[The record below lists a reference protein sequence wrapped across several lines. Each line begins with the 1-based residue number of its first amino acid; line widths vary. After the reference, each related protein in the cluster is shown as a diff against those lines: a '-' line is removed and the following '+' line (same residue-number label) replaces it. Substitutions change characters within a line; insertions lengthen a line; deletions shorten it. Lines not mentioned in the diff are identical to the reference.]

1 MSKYLFILAALFIG
15 GFLSIQGSINAQ
27 LSSYLKHPLQAALTN
42 FAVGTF
48 ALIML
53 NVILRT
59 PVPSFIELRSIPW
72 YLFLAGLL
80 GALFVTSVVILIPRI
95 GVTTMLAAS
104 IAGQL
109 IIASIIDHF
118 GWFNVP
124 IHHLSVSRMSGIVL
138 LLISI
143 ILIQR

>member
-15 GFLSIQGSINAQ
+15 GLLSIQGSINAQ
-27 LSSYLKHPLQAALTN
+27 LSSFLKHPLQAALTN

-53 NVILRT
+53 NVLLRT
-59 PVPSFIELRSIPW
+59 HVPSFAELKAIPW

-109 IIASIIDHF
+109 IIASVIDHF

-124 IHHLSVSRMSGIVL
+124 IHHFSLSRMSGIVL
-138 LLISI
+138 LLVSI